1 MAKNNTHTPSR
12 GPQQLQHQQN
22 GTNPE
27 TATIDKTEAIAHT
40 EENPVKL
47 DKDHTDTVR
56 VVLGAGNAPITVEL
70 KKGDSILDVIK
81 RAGGKLSRDDAVAV
95 GNRRIEKPG
104 KEPADANT
112 TIVVTA
118 KLANG

>member
-81 RAGGKLSRDDAVAV
+81 RAGGKLSRGDAVAV
-95 GNRRIEKPG
+95 ALRSLPKNRLTPIR
-104 KEPADANT
+104 
-112 TIVVTA
+112 
-118 KLANG
+118 LLS